1 MVSVTAVW
9 YGTASATVGSAT
21 IVAIVPMPMISAN
34 GSMRNDRMARLLMN
48 HIQFEFG
55 LVPSKV
61 LREDREE
68 YISSL
73 ITARD
78 PEDTSVFYE
87 FMVDEM
93 VKTLS
98 AEIDGYL
105 ISTGIKKQLAILKSQ
120 GLLRREGPD
129 RGGRLVVI
137 K

>member
-1 MVSVTAVW
+1 
-9 YGTASATVGSAT
+9 
-21 IVAIVPMPMISAN
+21 MPMISAN

>member
-1 MVSVTAVW
+1 
-9 YGTASATVGSAT
+9 
-21 IVAIVPMPMISAN
+21 
-34 GSMRNDRMARLLMN
+34 MARLLMN